1 MQYLFFA
8 LYAQNIFGQ
17 SEFLDVYSFFCFPEC
32 TIFLLMVD
40 LYFPCFL
47 KLLTDI
53 FQAILFHLWG
63 LRYKKEGKIGWL
75 KSRVWLVLTKEIIAL
90 ESLGHLGCVLEL

>member
-63 LRYKKEGKIGWL
+63 LQIQEGRQNWREMIHWL
-75 KSRVWLVLTKEIIAL
+75 KK
-90 ESLGHLGCVLEL
+90 